1 MKFFRSEYLFM
12 IYFLGET
19 QRDRLFCQNY
29 YMNTSAKL
37 RQLNRIRRLSRL
49 MDTAF
54 RVPGLG
60 IKVGLDPIIG
70 LVPGVGDLV
79 ATAIS
84 AYIIFLAARFRL
96 PSETITKMVFNV
108 GLEFVIGAIPLLG
121 DIFDAFFKSN
131 VRNLGLLEA
140 HLSAAS
146 PDLESTDRLH
156 LQGAEA
162 IS

>member
-1 MKFFRSEYLFM
+1 M

-19 QRDRLFCQNY
+19 KRDRLFCQSY

-108 GLEFVIGAIPLLG
+108 GLEFVVGAVPLLG

-131 VRNLGLLEA
+131 VRNLSLLEA
-140 HLSAAS
+140 HLAAAS

>member
-1 MKFFRSEYLFM
+1 
-12 IYFLGET
+12 
-19 QRDRLFCQNY
+19 
-29 YMNTSAKL
+29 
-37 RQLNRIRRLSRL
+37 
-49 MDTAF
+49 
-54 RVPGLG
+54 
-60 IKVGLDPIIG
+60 
-70 LVPGVGDLV
+70 V

-108 GLEFVIGAIPLLG
+108 GLEFVVGAIPLLG

-140 HLSAAS
+140 YLSAAS
-146 PDLESTDRLH
+146 LDLESTDRLH
-156 LQGAEA
+156 LRGAEA